1 MQFIC
6 ASCDDAVD
14 CRYAMLPASCSC
26 TLMPSC
32 VLVAR
37 MPIFVCAMRGPS
49 VWCKCALEESEGGS
63 SLAHDLYGEGE
74 YVKFG
79 GHASANRSGKEG

>member
-1 MQFIC
+1 MACNEGVGWHGVRFRAWDGMQFIC

-37 MPIFVCAMRGPS
+37 MPIFVCMVVHVLCTG
-49 VWCKCALEESEGGS
+49 CACVVHVFCVCC
-63 SLAHDLYGEGE
+63 AC
-74 YVKFG
+74 VVQ
-79 GHASANRSGKEG
+79 

>member
-37 MPIFVCAMRGPS
+37 MPIFVVRVLCNERTISVVQVCTRGERGRLLP
-49 VWCKCALEESEGGS
+49 
-63 SLAHDLYGEGE
+63 
-74 YVKFG
+74 
-79 GHASANRSGKEG
+79 RS

>member
-37 MPIFVCAMRGPS
+37 MPIFVCMVVHVLCNERTISVVQVCTRGERGRLLP
-49 VWCKCALEESEGGS
+49 
-63 SLAHDLYGEGE
+63 
-74 YVKFG
+74 
-79 GHASANRSGKEG
+79 RS